1 MRYDI
6 LNSYNFDPISP
17 YNVIPLL
24 ELNNPVEFVVIVI
37 TYEHIVFMNNM
48 MFAGQG
54 PLVVKKGRHLV
65 LPYEILNFEAL
76 PQLEPYS
83 PLYHFPILFQFFTF
97 AFSSFYLVPVS

>member
-1 MRYDI
+1 M
-6 LNSYNFDPISP
+6 
-17 YNVIPLL
+17 IP
-24 ELNNPVEFVVIVI
+24 EVVVIVI

-97 AFSSFYLVPVS
+97 AFSSFYLVPVFLSKTKNIFHLRGIWSIN